1 MNSKNKVMK
10 KLLPFFLSTVL
21 VSYSGAAFSTPSDR
35 EQENTSG
42 DEIVAVI
49 NTNALP
55 SPFTIAQTQ
64 TSAVLVP
71 AGVKFN
77 TILEQQISTGKNQN
91 RDRFTLRIKNS
102 SIGKNKIL
110 KDAKINGHLEDV
122 VKAAKGRKAS
132 LHLVF
137 DEIVLKNGSIY
148 PLDVTLVN
156 TRVETKTKGKFLQ
169 NAGIILGGVVAGNFL
184 GNRAKIKHG
193 GLAGAAAATAFVL
206 SSPGGEVVLGRNTNV
221 ELKLKTPL
229 Q

>member
-35 EQENTSG
+35 ERQDTSG
-42 DEIVAVI
+42 DKTVAVI
-49 NTNALP
+49 HANALQAV
-55 SPFTIAQTQ
+55 FTIAQTP
-64 TSAVLVP
+64 VLVP

-148 PLDVTLVN
+148 PIDVTLVN